1 MSLSLDHIVIRVR
14 HLEPAIADFSELG
27 FTVQRGGTHADGATH
42 NALIGFEDGSYF
54 ELIAFLRDAREHK
67 WWDEGHRRG
76 DGFVDFALLPSSVGA
91 VVEAAVAR
99 GLHYEGPIPGGRTR
113 PDGTRIEWQIGL
125 APSKELPFLCGDLTP
140 RFLRVAEGEVRR
152 HANGAQGIAGVTLA
166 VNDLDAS
173 VRRYRGLLGD
183 AFDAHVAT
191 LPGENVRLATF
202 RLGAV
207 TFVLLA
213 PGNVAN
219 SAGSTDSTNGS
230 EPRGSLA
237 ARLRAHLGER
247 GEGLFGVAIATAHA
261 ASARPLPAALTH
273 GATLELVRR

>member
-1 MSLSLDHIVIRVR
+1 MSLSLDHVVIRVQ
-14 HLEPAIADFSELG
+14 HLEQAIADFSELG

-91 VVEAAVAR
+91 VVEAAVSR

-125 APSKELPFLCGDLTP
+125 APSKDLPFLCGDLTP
-140 RFLRVAEGEVRR
+140 RFLRVAEGDVRR
-152 HANGAQGIAGVTLA
+152 HANGAQGIASVTIA

-173 VRRYRGLLGD
+173 VRRYRALLGD
-183 AFDAHVAT
+183 AFDAHIAT
-191 LPGENVRLATF
+191 LPGEDLRLATF
-202 RLGAV
+202 SLGSA

-213 PGNVAN
+213 PRNVPAGAD
-219 SAGSTDSTNGS
+219 SASDIESS
-230 EPRGSLA
+230 GSLTS
-237 ARLRAHLGER
+237 RLRAHLSER
-247 GEGLFGVAIATAHA
+247 GEGIFGVAIATAHA
-261 ASARPLPAALTH
+261 ASARPLPSTLTH
-273 GATLELVRR
+273 RATLELVRR